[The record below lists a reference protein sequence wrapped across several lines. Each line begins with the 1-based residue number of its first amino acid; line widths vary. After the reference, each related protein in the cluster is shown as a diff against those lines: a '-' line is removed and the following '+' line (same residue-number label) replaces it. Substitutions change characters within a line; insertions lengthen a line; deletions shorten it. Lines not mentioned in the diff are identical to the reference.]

1 MLDASS
7 ANMMRTGMLI
17 SAVMMSTPATS
28 APGNATRVKKIE
40 YAMVDPIGAEM
51 TALKIV
57 ASRAEAE
64 RTSPVLLRT
73 KSLLAVAIPT
83 LRLPDRPQLDTRVK
97 SRQS

>member
-1 MLDASS
+1 MLAPSS

-17 SAVMMSTPATS
+17 TATRIKTPTTS
-28 APGNATRVKKIE
+28 APGNATSAKKIE
-40 YAMVDPIGAEM
+40 YAIVDPTGAEM

-57 ASRAEAE
+57 ASTADAE

-73 KSLLAVAIPT
+73 NSLLALAMAT
-83 LRLPDRPQLDTRVK
+83 LRRLYRPQLDTRVE